1 MTDQTEIKKPRL
13 HPIIIFP
20 FLLGIPLAI
29 IGSIRTDDVFLEP
42 SRSFTTEILATL
54 SLSLLHIAVISALLM
69 HDKIKFELPHTQTK
83 RILSIVLQL
92 ILLLVSNSILGIGLW
107 VNLNYSLRS
116 SSEKNI
122 ELVVTA
128 KSTYHS
134 KGHKTYLINF
144 TSNAEV
150 LRREVSRKDYPTIS
164 VGDKYAATVQEGYF
178 EGYFLKKPM
187 IRIKD

>member
-1 MTDQTEIKKPRL
+1 MTDQTENKKPRL

-20 FLLGIPLAI
+20 FLLGTPLAI
-29 IGSIRTDDVFLEP
+29 IGGVRTDDIFLEP

-54 SLSLLHIAVISALLM
+54 SLSLLHIAVISALLI

-92 ILLLVSNSILGIGLW
+92 ILLFVSNSILGIGLW

-128 KSTYHS
+128 KTAYRTR
-134 KGHKTYLINF
+134 GRKTYSINF

-150 LRREVSRKDYPTIS
+150 LRKEVSRKDYPNIS
-164 VGDKYAATVQEGYF
+164 VGDKYASTVQEGYF
-178 EGYFLKKPM
+178 DGYFLTKPM
-187 IRIKD
+187 NKIKN

>member
-1 MTDQTEIKKPRL
+1 MTDQTENKKPRL
-13 HPIIIFP
+13 QPIIIFP

-29 IGSIRTDDVFLEP
+29 IGGVRTDDIFLEP
-42 SRSFTTEILATL
+42 SRSFTAEILATL
-54 SLSLLHIAVISALLM
+54 ALSLLHIAVIGTLIK
-69 HDKIKFELPHTQTK
+69 HGKIKFELPQTQTK

-150 LRREVSRKDYPTIS
+150 LRREVSRKDYPNIS
-164 VGDKYAATVQEGYF
+164 VGDKYIATVQKGYF
-178 EGYFLKKPM
+178 EGYFLTKPM
-187 IRIKD
+187 NRIKD

>member
-42 SRSFTTEILATL
+42 VSNFTAEILATL
-54 SLSLLHIAVISALLM
+54 SLSLLHIAVISTLIK
-69 HDKIKFELPHTQTK
+69 HGIIKFELPQTQAK
-83 RILSIVLQL
+83 RILSIVLQSL
-92 ILLLVSNSILGIGLW
+92 LLLVSNFILGIGLW
-107 VNLNYSLRS
+107 VNLNYSLKS
-116 SSEKNI
+116 STENNI

-128 KSTYHS
+128 KTAYRTR
-134 KGHKTYLINF
+134 GRKTYSINF

-178 EGYFLKKPM
+178 EGYFLTKPI